1 MFRKSHKIRS
11 HFLSAILIS
20 AIMLASCAGPE
31 EAPAQTAVEQAPA
44 QTAVEEA
51 PTQTAAEEAPAQT
64 AVEEAPAQTAAEEAP
79 VQTAAE
85 EVPEQ
90 TSAAEAP
97 AQTAMEE
104 APAQT
109 YWFTGLTAQEILD
122 KLTLEEKIC
131 QMLQP
136 GLAYADAEDMKE
148 WDFGSV
154 FGIGNSEHRSQ
165 EEWREIVNGYQE
177 AALASET
184 GLPMLYGQDDAHGVA
199 YCEGAVIFPH
209 HIGLGAANDKELMYE
224 IGAVVADE
232 AKVTGMLWNFF
243 PCVAVATDP
252 RWGRI
257 YESLS
262 SDPDKVNVLAA
273 AYTRGLVEHGLVAC
287 PKHYF
292 GDGAEAWGTGED
304 GNLID
309 RGDATLSDEEIGELL
324 EVYRGQIDA
333 GAQTIMLSH
342 GSVNGVKM
350 HENGEYIR
358 VLREELGFEGMIDSD
373 YESIHSISGASFK
386 EKLINAVNA
395 GVDML
400 MEPIEYE
407 ETYELVLEAVREGSI
422 PMERIDDA
430 VRRILQVKIDAGLM
444 DDPMQMNVK
453 TEQREVGS
461 AKYRELA
468 ERAVEESLVLIKNA
482 DRDGGR
488 DDAQEGIQKDTLLE
502 SAGAVLPLREGMKVY
517 VTGPA
522 ADNEAAQCGGW
533 TLDWNKVTNP
543 VPGVTTILDGL
554 KEVGGTKGI
563 TILTDPEDAPEADV
577 TLLFVGERTYAEWFG
592 DSEDISLTGSHAL
605 EGNAEAIAEAKR
617 LKDEYGI
624 PTAACIVAGRQ
635 VVIGDY
641 LDDWDAAVM
650 CYLPGSEGRGVA
662 NVLMGEAPFR
672 GVMPMPW
679 YASTEQIGSE
689 EWMFP
694 EGYGIRS
701 EVK

>member
-1 MFRKSHKIRS
+1 MFRNSNKLRS
-11 HFLSAILIS
+11 FFLSVILIS

-31 EAPAQTAVEQAPA
+31 QAPA
-44 QTAVEEA
+44 QTAVEE
-51 PTQTAAEEAPAQT
+51 P
-64 AVEEAPAQTAAEEAP
+64 PAQTAA
-79 VQTAAE
+79 
-85 EVPEQ
+85 
-90 TSAAEAP
+90 
-97 AQTAMEE
+97 EE

-136 GLAYADAEDMKE
+136 GLAYADAEDMEE

-262 SDPDKVNVLAA
+262 SDPDKVNVLAS

-309 RGDATLSDEEIGELL
+309 RGDATLSDEEIEELL
-324 EVYRGQIDA
+324 DVYRGQISA

-373 YESIHSISGASFK
+373 YESIHSISGDSFK

-407 ETYELVLEAVREGSI
+407 ETYELVLEAVQEGSI

-468 ERAVEESLVLIKNA
+468 ERAVEESMVLIKNEERDDGREDA
-482 DRDGGR
+482 QDGGR
-488 DDAQEGIQKDTLLE
+488 EDAQEGIQKDILREGLPE

-522 ADNEAAQCGGW
+522 ADNGAAQCGGW

-672 GVMPMPW
+672 GVLPMPW
-679 YASTEQIGSE
+679 YASTEQIGSG

-694 EGYGIRS
+694 EGYGIRP

>member
-31 EAPAQTAVEQAPA
+31 EAPAQTA
-44 QTAVEEA
+44 
-51 PTQTAAEEAPAQT
+51 
-64 AVEEAPAQTAAEEAP
+64 AEEAP

-97 AQTAMEE
+97 AQTAAEE

-309 RGDATLSDEEIGELL
+309 RGDATLSDEEIEELL
-324 EVYRGQIDA
+324 DVYRGQISA

-407 ETYELVLEAVREGSI
+407 ETYELVLEAALEGSI

-461 AKYRELA
+461 TKYRELA

-482 DRDGGR
+482 DWDGGRNELQDDGRDELQDDGRDDAQGDGR
-488 DDAQEGIQKDTLLE
+488 DDAQEDMQEDTLRE

-522 ADNEAAQCGGW
+522 ADNGAAQCGGW

-543 VPGVTTILDGL
+543 VPGVTTVLDGL

-672 GVMPMPW
+672 GVLPMPW
-679 YASTEQIGSE
+679 YASTEQIGSG

-694 EGYGIRS
+694 EGYGIRP

>member
-1 MFRKSHKIRS
+1 
-11 HFLSAILIS
+11 
-20 AIMLASCAGPE
+20 MLASCAGP
-31 EAPAQTAVEQAPA
+31 EQAPA
-44 QTAVEEA
+44 QTAVEEPPA
-51 PTQTAAEEAPAQT
+51 QTAAEEAPAQT
-64 AVEEAPAQTAAEEAP
+64 AVEEAPT
-79 VQTAAE
+79 
-85 EVPEQ
+85 
-90 TSAAEAP
+90 
-97 AQTAMEE
+97 
-104 APAQT
+104 QT

-309 RGDATLSDEEIGELL
+309 RGDATLSDEEIEELL
-324 EVYRGQIDA
+324 DVYRGQISA

-407 ETYELVLEAVREGSI
+407 ETYELVLEAALEGSI

-461 AKYRELA
+461 TKYRELA
-468 ERAVEESLVLIKNA
+468 EHAVEESLVLIKNA
-482 DRDGGR
+482 DWDGGRNELQDDGRDELQDDGRDDAQGDGR
-488 DDAQEGIQKDTLLE
+488 DDAQEDMQEDTLRE

-522 ADNEAAQCGGW
+522 ADNGAAQCGGW

-543 VPGVTTILDGL
+543 VPGVTTVLDGL

-672 GVMPMPW
+672 GVLPMPW
-679 YASTEQIGSE
+679 YASTEQIGSG

-694 EGYGIRS
+694 EGYGIRP